1 MLPKKF
7 RHFLYAVLWLA
18 FCIIGTSAIANP
30 SVYSFFSRFDGV
42 STEVVSHVEAKD
54 TEAFHSSI
62 ASSKEAELALAP
74 ASPMFVTI
82 IIGAD
87 EEVTCPNDGSTLA
100 KFFLC
105 GTSDVRTLSLS
116 QAGSTYEWQKLDPNR
131 CAASVVE
138 DCANTNNTCYD
149 TVGTGA
155 TYDLSTSGEFRVRVD
170 GGQYYYFKSTLN
182 PLNPQLIKEDIIC
195 GNPGRVEIT
204 NVPAGYEY
212 SLNTPAGPYQD
223 TPYFDITAP
232 GTYMVYVRLKNVSS
246 SSCLFP
252 SNSVTVQSLD
262 INVDVTANDI
272 LCSGQLG
279 SIDVQV
285 TGVPGFF
292 TYRLI
297 KNAVTVDTFGPDA
310 ASNYTFANVSPG
322 TYSVRVETNKCNEL
336 ITLDVNSDPIVI
348 GNGISPIA
356 VSATANDSFGCGAA
370 TVDVTIGTSGGT
382 SPYRYS
388 LDGGATFSASYASS
402 AVFTVASAGTY
413 AILIE
418 DANGCT
424 KTASVDVEDLPPPVY
439 NVTTQD
445 ANCGGANDG
454 SITVTVTNGFG
465 YNLEFSNNNGL
476 SYQSSNIFTGLA
488 PGSYDVMIRYQ
499 QGSFTCTTPATVET
513 VGTPSNITA
522 TATADS
528 SPTCLNE
535 NGGQITISGVS
546 GGTGPYDYSIG
557 AGFSG
562 TTVFTNLGVGTYTPQ
577 IRDAN
582 GCVQSL
588 APIVFNA
595 LDKPTDMDF
604 TISSIDCLTSTA
616 SVTVAVTD
624 GTAPYTYEIIAP
636 AASAINNGNN
646 PVFTGL
652 GLGTYTFR
660 VTDNEGCSYDE
671 VFAITDISSISV
683 QAQATRVVT
692 CVGDNDG
699 EGRFLV
705 DGFATTYSYSI
716 DAGPLN
722 TGESNGIISLT
733 GLSAGS
739 YVINVTDEDTNCTD
753 TATLVIEE
761 PAVAF
766 AISSLNVTP
775 MSCQNGN
782 IGSVTINTVGGWGGN
797 RYTLTQP
804 DLSIRG
810 PKNGNTFSNLSL
822 DGLYQVSVTD
832 ANGCTITDSFTL
844 TSLAAPTLTID
855 NGATDY
861 CYDNTDAATIAV
873 NAAGGL
879 PPYQYRIN
887 GGLWVGGSTFNNLTP
902 GTYTVEVNDANDCRD
917 SVTLNIAD
925 EISATAVTITELNCG
940 GPDAQIQ
947 VTITDGY
954 PSGGDYDIYEVSVDG
969 AAYTSNSNNI
979 TGNSFV
985 YSIPNDGSIT
995 TDTTFQFLVSD
1006 SRGCTTETNVV
1017 TISPPESIVGVAT
1030 ATDTSCGDD
1039 NGIITLTADTN
1050 FGVPPYEFS
1059 DDNGTTYGAQNVFSG
1074 FAPGTYNTFMI
1085 RDSRGCTTPLLSA
1098 TINASAAIDAT
1109 VVANDAVCAAPTVE
1123 GSIDVVS
1130 VANGTSLYTYI
1141 LQDINGV
1148 TITTVG
1154 PTPLTAV
1161 NFPNLVPGTYT
1172 VITQDASGCEDR
1184 DTVTIVQNQIV
1195 LTPLDVPPLN
1205 CTDPWITYRFQ
1216 ASGGTAPY
1224 LFGLVGNPLVPANV
1238 NGIDIHDFAGQI
1250 TFGVTYFVQ
1259 VQDALG
1265 CTYIEQIDP
1274 ILGPSPLSVVAT
1286 ATTASCAPNADGV
1299 IDFQVT
1305 GIGSPADITIQLQ
1318 DTNTGAI
1325 ISGPTVLNNE
1335 PIPYNGSFTAL
1346 PAGNY
1351 QILVEDN
1358 NTSCNASTL
1367 VDIVPNVPA
1376 IVIDNNIPAT
1386 CNVGALVTVRGN
1398 GGTSPYGF
1406 AYVPSGN
1413 PAPGVFTAQT
1423 TYVIPGP
1430 YPANYDFYVQ
1440 DSFGCTSFTTV
1451 TVTADP
1457 GVPVPTVDVSNQ
1469 CTAVANYTIDVLS
1482 PLSTGSGLPEDTFQY
1497 DIGGGFQSSPNFIV
1511 PNPGDYTITV
1521 RDGNGCTNTVVARV
1535 FDFFAISA
1543 SATSEP
1549 TCNAGDGV
1557 ITVNTSG
1564 GSGNFQYELDDG
1576 INPVIVQVNDP
1587 VFINILP
1594 GSYSI
1599 LVTDLDSNT
1608 IPLCSDTT
1616 TVDVT
1621 VVTNPVISATPFG
1634 DVTCNGAND
1643 GFIGVELLPGTDTD
1657 SPFSYVLYD
1666 GGTATVLQGP
1676 QGISLFDNL
1685 APGTYQVEVISDRGC
1700 TDRSGDII
1708 IAEPSPLQINTVN
1721 TDFTC
1726 DPNNNR
1732 FNTATITIY
1741 TDTNGDGSGIDTGT
1755 APYTY
1760 SMNDG
1765 TPAFDG
1771 TNFQTSNTFEVI
1783 DNGTNQ
1789 TIILTARDQNGCE
1802 ITDTITINAPTDLTF
1817 TYNVNPLSCDASG
1830 VGVNPG
1836 SIEII
1841 VDQGPGNYDVEILPL
1856 GSAAVQ
1862 NSGGTDRVVWSIST
1876 PGDYIF
1882 TVTDIG
1888 NAGCSYLTAV
1898 VNVPEYNTID
1908 AVIAE
1913 VQPVSCFNGTD
1924 GEISIQIN
1932 GYTGVYNY
1940 EVFSRDNMGVE
1951 TTTGVTGTFDTN
1963 IIGQN
1968 PGVITGLPAGN
1979 LVVHVEALDDPFCD
1993 TVSNVATV
2001 RQPDRA
2007 LTVAIQQTAEV
2018 TCAIPGI
2025 GEIFLTGDGG
2035 WGTYEYQVI
2044 APDGTT
2050 IIQDFPSTNQS
2061 ITNLSDG
2068 TYTINV
2074 RDLEGCTATNTID
2087 LALPTP
2093 IYADIQITA
2102 PLQCNND
2109 NNGVIEAFN
2118 VSGGQGAGNY
2128 LYQLNR
2134 ITEGTSSGLQTTPSF
2149 ANLSSGDYTI
2159 TVFDGWSCSYTTIP
2173 ITIVDPEVVIAELV
2187 ELQPPGCGDF
2197 GIMELTITNPEPGVS
2212 YFYRRSG
2219 TADPF
2224 IPLSTIDP
2232 LATVV
2237 QITEDIT
2244 LDPGP
2249 FQYDVQNSN
2258 GCPFEI
2264 SNQISLDPAAPL
2276 VIALDLTNATINCAG
2291 EATGIIR
2298 SEAFGG
2304 IGNYVY
2310 TLLNSDVPPL
2320 PTAGN
2325 TERSAQSSGIFRDLG
2340 PGTYWVYA
2348 ESGGCTAISTPIT
2361 IVDPPPLVLDYI
2373 EAVPVSCFGDVDGQ
2387 LIIEA
2392 SGGTGVIRYSIA
2404 DQLSEF
2410 FEGDDPMFPNRKT
2423 FTDLEP
2429 RSYEVI
2435 IQDDLGCTITQT
2447 ITITEP
2453 TELVAGIGNSIP
2465 ETCLGDEDGAVTV
2478 FVNGGTAPYEFAL
2491 NSSDPADFAP
2501 NPTMTFTNLRGGET
2515 YVIFIRD
2522 ARGCETNVI
2531 VPVGIGV
2538 DLQPEAV
2545 INYGCDGIFPNNTTV
2560 VSVQDT
2566 SQYSEILFALDP
2578 ADPTDAITALADDN
2592 RTWGDLPP
2600 GDHTVYIY
2608 HSNGCST
2615 FVDFTIDQYD
2625 PLTLDLVKTGPNE
2638 LTATATGGF
2647 GGYEYFFQGISFGDV
2662 NTYEVFEDSNVT
2674 VRVVDEQGCEATMS
2688 IPFDFT
2694 GMLDI
2699 PNFFTPDGDNNND
2712 VWFPKNRDLF
2722 PNIDVKIYD
2731 RYGRVVAVLNQVTS
2745 WDGTYEG
2752 SELPT
2757 GDYWYVVNAND
2768 KEKQQYVGHFTLYR

>member
-1 MLPKKF
+1 MLPEKT
-7 RHFLYAVLWLA
+7 RHFAYALLLLV
-18 FCIIGTSAIANP
+18 FCIIGTSAIA
-30 SVYSFFSRFDGV
+30 
-42 STEVVSHVEAKD
+42 
-54 TEAFHSSI
+54 HSSVSSI
-62 ASSKEAELALAP
+62 ISKVEILVNEDVPDADSNNTEQAVVASSAEESMFAS
-74 ASPMFVTI
+74 ASPMFTTI
-82 IIGAD
+82 ILGAN
-87 EEVTCPNDGSTLA
+87 EQVTCPNDGSTLA

-105 GTSDVRTLSLS
+105 GTSDIRTISLS
-116 QAGSTYEWQKLDPNR
+116 QTGATYEWQKLDPNR
-131 CAASVVE
+131 CATSVIE
-138 DCANTNNTCYD
+138 DCANTVNTCYD

-155 TYDLSTSGEFRVRVD
+155 TYDLSTSGEFRVRVN

-212 SLNTPAGPYQD
+212 SLNNSAGPFQD
-223 TPYFDITAP
+223 SPFFDITAP
-232 GTYMVYVRLKNVSS
+232 GSYVVWVRLKNVSA

-252 SNSVTVQSLD
+252 SNSVTVQDLD

-279 SIDVQV
+279 SIDVQA

-297 KNAVTVDTFGPDA
+297 KNGVTVDTFGPTA
-310 ASNYTFANVSPG
+310 NANYTFANVSPG

-336 ITLDVNSDPIVI
+336 VTLDVNSNPIII

-356 VSATANDSFGCGAA
+356 VTAAATDSFGCGAS

-382 SPYRYS
+382 APYRFS
-388 LDGGATFSASYASS
+388 LDGGATYSPTYTGNTM
-402 AVFTVASAGTY
+402 FTVASAGTY
-413 AILIE
+413 NILVQ

-424 KTASVDVEDLPPPVY
+424 KTASVAVEDLPPPVF
-439 NVTTQD
+439 NITTQD
-445 ANCGGANDG
+445 ANCGGSNNG
-454 SITVTVTNGFG
+454 RITINVTNGFG
-465 YNLEFSNNNGL
+465 YNLEFSINNGT
-476 SYQSSNIFTGLA
+476 SYQVSNVFNNLA
-488 PGSYDVMIRYQ
+488 PGAYNIVVRYQ
-499 QGSFTCTTPATVET
+499 QGTFTCTTAPTPET
-513 VGTPSNITA
+513 VGTPSSIVG
-522 TATADS
+522 TATADAV
-528 SPTCLNE
+528 PNCANE
-535 NGGQITISGVS
+535 NGGQISISGVS
-546 GGTGPYDYSIG
+546 GGSAPYEYSLG
-557 AGFSG
+557 AGFSA

-582 GCVQSL
+582 GCVESL
-588 APIVFNA
+588 PPIVFNA
-595 LDKPTDMDF
+595 LDKPTDMAF
-604 TISSIDCLTSTA
+604 TISSLDCITSTA
-616 SVTVAVTD
+616 SVTVAVTN
-624 GTAPYTYEIIAP
+624 GAAPYTYEIVAP
-636 AASAINNGNN
+636 AGSAINNGNN
-646 PVFTGL
+646 NVFTGL

-660 VTDNEGCSYDE
+660 VTDAVGCSYNE
-671 VFAITDISSISV
+671 AFAITDISSISV

-692 CVGDNDG
+692 CVGDSDG
-699 EGRFLV
+699 EGRFLI

-722 TGESNGIISLT
+722 TGETNGIISLA

-739 YVINVTDEDTNCTD
+739 YVITVTDEDTNCTD
-753 TATLVIEE
+753 TATLVIQE

-766 AISSLNVTP
+766 AISNLNVTP

-804 DLSIRG
+804 NGSIRG
-810 PKNGNTFSNLSL
+810 PKNGPTFSNLSQ

-832 ANGCTITDSFTL
+832 ANGCTVTDSFTL
-844 TSLAAPTLTID
+844 TSLAAPVLTID
-855 NGATDY
+855 AAASDY
-861 CYDNTDAATIAV
+861 CYDNVDAATIAV

-887 GGLWVGGSTFNNLTP
+887 GGPLVGSSTFANLTP
-902 GTYTVEVNDANDCRD
+902 GTYNIQVIDANNCRD
-917 SVTLNIAD
+917 DLNVTIAP
-925 EISATAVTITELNCG
+925 EISANAVTIRELNCA
-940 GPDAQIQ
+940 GPSAQIE
-947 VTITDGY
+947 VSISNGY
-954 PSGGDYDIYEVSVDG
+954 PSGGNYDVYEVSIDG
-969 AAYTSNSNNI
+969 APYTSSATNI
-979 TGNSFV
+979 TGNSFI
-985 YSIPNDGSIT
+985 YNIPNDGSIL

-1006 SRGCTTETNVV
+1006 SRGCTTESNVI
-1017 TISPPESIVGVAT
+1017 TISPPETIAGSAVV
-1030 ATDTSCGDD
+1030 TDTSCGDA
-1039 NGIITLTADTN
+1039 NGIVTLFADTTQ
-1050 FGVPPYEFS
+1050 GVPPYEFS
-1059 DDNGTTYGAQNVFSG
+1059 ADSGGTFSSQNVFSG
-1074 FAPGTYNTFMI
+1074 YAPGTYNTFMV
-1085 RDSRGCTTPLLSA
+1085 RDSRGCVSPLISA
-1098 TINASAAIDAT
+1098 TITASTPIDAT
-1109 VVANDAVCAAPTVE
+1109 VVANNAVCAAGTVY
-1123 GSIDVVS
+1123 GSIDVTA
-1130 VANGTSLYTYI
+1130 VANGTALYTYI
-1141 LQDINGV
+1141 VQDINGG

-1154 PTPLTAV
+1154 PTALTAV

-1172 VITQDASGCEDR
+1172 IITQDASGCEDR
-1184 DTVTIVQNQIV
+1184 DTVTITQNQIT
-1195 LTPLDVPPLN
+1195 LTALDVPPLN
-1205 CTDPWITYRFQ
+1205 CTDPWLTYRFQ

-1238 NGIDIHDFAGQI
+1238 NGIDIHDFAGQV

-1265 CTYIEQIDP
+1265 CIYIEQIDP
-1274 ILGPSPLSVVAT
+1274 IVGPSPMVVTAT
-1286 ATTASCAPNADGV
+1286 ATTAACTPSANGA
-1299 IDFQVT
+1299 IDFEVT

-1325 ISGPTVLNNE
+1325 IGAPLVLNNE
-1335 PIPYNGSFTAL
+1335 PIPYNGTFTGL
-1346 PAGNY
+1346 PSGNY
-1351 QILVEDN
+1351 QILVQDN
-1358 NTSCNASTL
+1358 NTSCDASTL

-1376 IVIDNNIPAT
+1376 IVIDSNIPAT

-1398 GGTSPYGF
+1398 GGTAPYGF
-1406 AYVPSGN
+1406 AYVPNGA
-1413 PAPGVFTAQT
+1413 PAPAVFTAQT
-1423 TYVIPGP
+1423 TYEIGGP
-1430 YPANYDFYVQ
+1430 YPADYDFYVQ
-1440 DSFGCTSFTTV
+1440 DSNGCTSFTTV
-1451 TVTADP
+1451 TVTQET
-1457 GVPVPTVDVSNQ
+1457 GVPLPTVDVTNQ
-1469 CTAVANYTIDVLS
+1469 CTAVANYTVDVTS
-1482 PLSTGSGLPEDTFQY
+1482 PLSTGSGLPHETFEY
-1497 DIGGGFQSSPNFIV
+1497 NIGGGYQTSPNFTV
-1511 PNPGDYTITV
+1511 PNPGDYTIIV

-1543 SATSEP
+1543 NASTEP

-1557 ITVNTSG
+1557 ITISTTG
-1564 GSGNFQYELDDG
+1564 GSGNFQFDLDDG
-1576 INPVIVQVNDP
+1576 VNPTITQVNDS
-1587 VFINILP
+1587 VFLNVAP
-1594 GSYSI
+1594 GNYTI

-1608 IPLCSDTT
+1608 VPLCTDVA
-1616 TVDVT
+1616 TVNVT
-1621 VVTNPVISATPFG
+1621 VVNTPVIAATPQG
-1634 DVTCNGAND
+1634 DITCNGAAD
-1643 GFIGVELLPGTDTD
+1643 GYISVELAPGTDTD
-1657 SPFSYVLYD
+1657 GPFEYVLYD
-1666 GGTATVLQGP
+1666 GATANILAGP
-1676 QGISLFDNL
+1676 QGSSLFDNL
-1685 APGTYQVEVISDRGC
+1685 SSGTYQVEVISDRGC
-1700 TDRSGDII
+1700 TDRSPDII
-1708 IAEPSPLQINTVN
+1708 INEPSPLQIATIN

-1726 DPNNNR
+1726 DPSSNR

-1741 TDTNGDGSGIDTGT
+1741 TDSNGDGTGVDTGT

-1760 SMNDG
+1760 SMDDG

-1783 DNGTNQ
+1783 DNGSSQ
-1789 TIILTARDQNGCE
+1789 TITLTARDQNGCE

-1817 TYNVNPLSCDASG
+1817 TYNVNPLTCDASG
-1830 VGVNPG
+1830 IGVNPG

-1841 VDQGPGNYDVEILPL
+1841 MDQGPGNYEVEILPL
-1856 GSAAVQ
+1856 GSEPTQ
-1862 NSGGTDRVVWSIST
+1862 NSGGTDRVVWNIST

-1888 NAGCSYLTAV
+1888 NGGCSYLTSII
-1898 VNVPEYNTID
+1898 NVPEFNTID

-1913 VQPVSCFNGTD
+1913 VKPVTCFNGSD

-1932 GYTGVYNY
+1932 GYSGAYNY
-1940 EVFSRDNMGVE
+1940 EVFSRDNAGVE
-1951 TTTGVTGTFDTN
+1951 TSTGVTGSFDTN
-1963 IIGQN
+1963 LVGQN
-1968 PGVITGLPAGN
+1968 PGIITGLPAGN
-1979 LVVHVEALDDPFCD
+1979 LVVHVEALDTPFCD
-1993 TVSNVATV
+1993 TVSNVTTV

-2007 LTVAIQQTAEV
+2007 LSVAVQQTAEV
-2018 TCAIPGI
+2018 TCAIPGV

-2044 APDGTT
+2044 APDGITV
-2050 IIQDFPSTNQS
+2050 IQDFPSTNTS
-2061 ITNLSDG
+2061 IANLSDG

-2074 RDLEGCTATNTID
+2074 RDIEGCLASNTIT
-2087 LALPTP
+2087 LLLPTP

-2134 ITEGTSSGLQTTPSF
+2134 LSEGTNSGLQTTPSF

-2159 TVFDGWSCSYTTIP
+2159 TVFDGWDCSFTTVP
-2173 ITIVDPEVVIAELV
+2173 ITIMDPEVVIAELV
-2187 ELQPPGCGDF
+2187 ELQPPGCGDV
-2197 GIMELTITNPEPGVS
+2197 GIMELTVTNPEPGIS

-2219 TADPF
+2219 TSDPF
-2224 IPLSTIDP
+2224 MPLDATDP
-2232 LATVV
+2232 TATSV
-2237 QITEDIT
+2237 QISEDIT
-2244 LDPGP
+2244 IDPGP

-2304 IGNYVY
+2304 IGNYIY
-2310 TLLNSDVPPL
+2310 TLLNSDVPPF
-2320 PTAGN
+2320 PAAGN
-2325 TERSAQSSGIFRDLG
+2325 IVRPAQASGIFRDLG

-2348 ESGGCTAISTPIT
+2348 ESGGCTALSTPIT
-2361 IVDPPPLVLDYI
+2361 IVDPPPLVLDYL

-2387 LIIEA
+2387 IIIEA
-2392 SGGTGVIRYSIA
+2392 SGGTGIIRYSIA

-2410 FEGDDPMFPNRKT
+2410 FEGDDPMTPNRKT
-2423 FTDLEP
+2423 FTDLAP
-2429 RSYEVI
+2429 RSYEII

-2447 ITITEP
+2447 VTIMEP
-2453 TELVAGIGNSIP
+2453 TELVAGIGNATP
-2465 ETCLGDEDGAVTV
+2465 ETCLGDEDGSVTV
-2478 FVNGGTAPYEFAL
+2478 TVNGGTAPYEFAL
-2491 NSSDPADFAP
+2491 NSADPADFAP
-2501 NPTMTFTNLRGGET
+2501 NPSMTFNNLRGGDT

-2531 VPVGIGV
+2531 VPVGVGV
-2538 DLQPEAV
+2538 DLVPEALV
-2545 INYGCDGIFPNNTTV
+2545 TYGCDGIFPNSTTT

-2566 SQYSEILFALDP
+2566 SQYPELLFALDP
-2578 ADPTDAITALADDN
+2578 TDPTDAITAQADIE
-2592 RTWGDLPP
+2592 RVWGDLPP
-2600 GDHTVYIY
+2600 GDHTVYVY

-2615 FVDFTIDQYD
+2615 FVEFTIDSYD
-2625 PLTLDLVKTGPNE
+2625 PLMLDLVKSGPNE

-2647 GGYEYFFQGISFGDV
+2647 GGYEYFFQGVSFGSV
-2662 NTYEVFEDSNVT
+2662 NTYEVNADATVT
-2674 VRVVDEQGCEATMS
+2674 VRVVDQNGCEATMT

-2712 VWFPKNRDLF
+2712 VWYPRNRDFF

-2731 RYGRVVAVLNQVTS
+2731 RYGRVVAVLDQVTS

-2752 SELPT
+2752 TALPS

>member
-1 MLPKKF
+1 MLPKKS
-7 RHFLYAVLWLA
+7 RHFVYAVLWLA
-18 FCIIGTSAIANP
+18 FCIVGTSAVANP
-30 SVYSFFSRFDGV
+30 NIYRFISKLD
-42 STEVVSHVEAKD
+42 STANSEVVSNEDAVSEAD
-54 TEAFHSSI
+54 LLATNAAFSPEILMSEA
-62 ASSKEAELALAP
+62 A
-74 ASPMFVTI
+74 PMFVTI
-82 IIGAD
+82 ILGAN

-105 GTSDVRTLSLS
+105 GTSDVRTISLS
-116 QAGSTYEWQKLDPNR
+116 QSGSSYEWQKLDPNR
-131 CAASVVE
+131 CAASVIE
-138 DCANTNNTCYD
+138 DCANTTNTCYD

-155 TYDLSTSGEFRVRVD
+155 TYDLSSSGEFRVRVD

-212 SLNTPAGPYQD
+212 SLNSSAGPFQD

-232 GTYMVYVRLKNVSS
+232 GNYMVWVRLKNVSA

-252 SNSVTVQSLD
+252 SNTVTVQDLN

-336 ITLDVNSDPIVI
+336 ITLDVNSNPIII

-370 TVDVTIGTSGGT
+370 TVDVTLDTSGGT

-388 LDGGATFSASYASS
+388 LDGGGSFSATYTGTT
-402 AVFTVASAGTY
+402 VFTVSTAGTY
-413 AILIE
+413 NILIE

-424 KTASVDVEDLPPPVY
+424 KTASVDVQDLPPPVFT
-439 NVTTQD
+439 VTTLD

-454 SITVTVTNGFG
+454 SITVNITNGFG
-465 YNLEFSNNNGL
+465 YNLEYSNNNGV
-476 SYQSSNIFTGLA
+476 SYQSSNVFTGLA
-488 PGSYDVMIRYQ
+488 PGIYDVMIRYQ
-499 QGSFTCTTPATVET
+499 QGSFICTTPATNET

-528 SPTCLNE
+528 VPNCLNE

-546 GGTGPYDYSIG
+546 GGTGPYDYSLG

-588 APIVFNA
+588 APIVFNT

-604 TISSIDCLTSTA
+604 TISSIDCITSTA

-624 GTAPYTYEIIAP
+624 GIAPFTYEIIAP
-636 AASAINNGNN
+636 AGSAINNGNN

-683 QAQATRVVT
+683 QAQATKVVT
-692 CVGDNDG
+692 CVGDSDG

-753 TATLVIEE
+753 TATLVIQE

-766 AISSLNVTP
+766 AIGSLNVTP

-797 RYTLTQP
+797 RYTLIQP
-804 DLSIRG
+804 DLSVRG
-810 PKNGNTFSNLSL
+810 PKNGKTFSNLTL

-844 TSLAAPTLTID
+844 ISLLAPVLTID
-855 NGATDY
+855 SASSDY
-861 CYDNTDAATIAV
+861 CYDNVDAATIAV

-887 GGLWVGGSTFNNLTP
+887 GGPWVGGSTFNSLTP
-902 GTYTVEVNDANDCRD
+902 GAYTVEVADVNDCRD
-917 SVTLNIAD
+917 TVSVTIEP
-925 EISATAVTITELNCG
+925 EISAIATTITELNCG
-940 GPDAQIQ
+940 GPPAQIQ
-947 VTITDGY
+947 VVISDGY
-954 PSGGDYDIYEVSVDG
+954 PSGGDYDIYEVSIDG
-969 AAYTSNSNNI
+969 APYTSNANNI

-985 YSIPNDGSIT
+985 YSIPNDGSLIV
-995 TDTTFQFLVSD
+995 DTTFQFLVTD
-1006 SRGCTTETNVV
+1006 SLGCPTETNVV
-1017 TISPPESIVGVAT
+1017 TISPPESIVGT
-1030 ATDTSCGDD
+1030 ATPTDTTCGED
-1039 NGIITLTADTN
+1039 NGIITLIPDSN
-1050 FGVPPYEFS
+1050 FGVPPYEYS
-1059 DDNGTTYGAQNVFSG
+1059 DNSGATYSSQNIFSG
-1074 FAPGTYNTFMI
+1074 FAAGVYGTFMI

-1123 GSIDVVS
+1123 GSIDVTS
-1130 VANGTSLYTYI
+1130 VVNGTSLYTYI
-1141 LQDINGV
+1141 VQDINGA

-1154 PTPLTAV
+1154 PTALTAV

-1184 DTVTIVQNQIV
+1184 DTVTIIQNQIT

-1238 NGIDIHDFAGQI
+1238 NGIDIHDFAGQV

-1265 CTYIEQIDP
+1265 CIYIEQIDP
-1274 ILGPSPLSVVAT
+1274 ILGPSPISVIAT

-1305 GIGSPADITIQLQ
+1305 GIGSPADISISLQ

-1335 PIPYNGSFTAL
+1335 PIPYNGSFNSL

-1351 QILVEDN
+1351 QILVEDL
-1358 NTSCNASTL
+1358 NTSCFASTL

-1376 IVIDNNIPAT
+1376 IVVDNNVPAN

-1398 GGTSPYGF
+1398 GGTPAYGF
-1406 AYVPSGN
+1406 AYVPTGN
-1413 PAPGVFTAQT
+1413 AAPGVFTAQT
-1423 TYVIPGP
+1423 TYEIPGP
-1430 YPANYDFYVQ
+1430 YPADYDFYVQ

-1451 TVTADP
+1451 TVTTDP
-1457 GVPVPTVDVSNQ
+1457 GVPLPTVDVSNQ
-1469 CTAVANYTIDVLS
+1469 CTAVANYTIDVTS
-1482 PLSTGSGLPEDTFQY
+1482 PLTTGPAPEDTFQY
-1497 DIGGGFQSSPNFIV
+1497 DIGGGFQSSPNFTV
-1511 PNPGDYTITV
+1511 PNPGDYTIIV
-1521 RDGNGCTNTVVARV
+1521 RDGNGCTNTIVARV
-1535 FDFFAISA
+1535 FDFFAIA
-1543 SATSEP
+1543 ANATTEP

-1557 ITVNTSG
+1557 ITVNTTG

-1576 INPVIVQVNDP
+1576 INPPIIQVNDP
-1587 VFINILP
+1587 VFINLFP
-1594 GSYSI
+1594 ANYTI

-1608 IPLCSDTT
+1608 IPLCNDTA

-1621 VVTNPVISATPFG
+1621 VVINPVISATPLG
-1634 DVTCNGAND
+1634 DITCNGAND
-1643 GFIGVELLPGTDTD
+1643 GYISVELQPGTDTD
-1657 SPFSYVLYD
+1657 SPFSFILYD
-1666 GGTATVLQGP
+1666 GGTATIVQGP
-1676 QGISLFDNL
+1676 QGVALFDNL
-1685 APGTYQVEVISDRGC
+1685 GPGTYQVEVISDRGC
-1700 TDRSGDII
+1700 TDRSGDITI
-1708 IAEPSPLQINTVN
+1708 TEPSPLQINVAN
-1721 TDFTC
+1721 TEFTC
-1726 DPNNNR
+1726 DPSSNR
-1732 FNTATITIY
+1732 FNTATVTIY
-1741 TDTNGDGSGIDTGT
+1741 TDSNGDGTGIDTGT

-1771 TNFQTSNTFEVI
+1771 TNFQTSNSFEVI

-1802 ITDTITINAPTDLTF
+1802 ITDTITINAPIGLTF
-1817 TYNVNPLSCDASG
+1817 TYLVNSLTCDATG
-1830 VGVNPG
+1830 IGVNPG

-1841 VDQGPGNYDVEILPL
+1841 MDQGPGNYDVEILPL

-1882 TVTDIG
+1882 SVTDIG

-1898 VNVPEYNTID
+1898 VNVPDYNTID

-1913 VQPVSCFNGTD
+1913 VKPVTCFNGSD

-1932 GYTGVYNY
+1932 GYTGIYNY
-1940 EVFSRDNMGVE
+1940 EVFSRDNTGVE

-1963 IIGQN
+1963 IVGQN

-1979 LVVHVEALDDPFCD
+1979 LVVHLEALDTPFCD
-1993 TVSNVATV
+1993 TVSNVTTV

-2007 LTVAIQQTAEV
+2007 LTVVAQQTAEV

-2044 APDGTT
+2044 APDGFTVV
-2050 IIQDFPSTNQS
+2050 QDFPSTNMS
-2061 ITNLSDG
+2061 ITNLSEG
-2068 TYTINV
+2068 TYTLNI
-2074 RDLEGCTATNTID
+2074 RDIEGCTATNTIT
-2087 LALPTP
+2087 LLLPTP

-2118 VSGGQGAGNY
+2118 VSGGQGPGNY

-2134 ITEGTSSGLQTTPSF
+2134 ISEGTSSGLQTTPSF
-2149 ANLSSGDYTI
+2149 ANLSAGDFTI
-2159 TVFDGWSCSYTTIP
+2159 TVFDGWACSYTTIP
-2173 ITIVDPEVVIAELV
+2173 INIIDPDVVITELV
-2187 ELQPPGCGDF
+2187 ELQPPGCGDV
-2197 GIMELTITNPEPGVS
+2197 GIMGLTVTNPEPGVS
-2212 YFYRRSG
+2212 YFFRRSG
-2219 TADPF
+2219 TGDPF
-2224 IPLSTIDP
+2224 IPLDNLDP
-2232 LATVV
+2232 LATFV
-2237 QITEDIT
+2237 QISEDIT

-2276 VIALDLTNATINCAG
+2276 VISLDLANATINCAG

-2310 TLLNSDVPPL
+2310 TLLNSDVPPF
-2320 PTAGN
+2320 PNAGN

-2348 ESGGCTAISTPIT
+2348 QSGGCTVLSPPIT
-2361 IVDPPPLVLDYI
+2361 IMDPPPLVLDYL
-2373 EAVPVSCFGDVDGQ
+2373 EAVPVSCYGDVDGQ
-2387 LIIEA
+2387 IIIEA
-2392 SGGTGVIRYSIA
+2392 SGGTGIIRYSIA

-2423 FTDLEP
+2423 FSDLEP
-2429 RSYEVI
+2429 RSYEII

-2447 ITITEP
+2447 VTITEP

-2465 ETCLGDEDGAVTV
+2465 ETCLGDEDGSITVT
-2478 FVNGGTAPYEFAL
+2478 VNGGTAPYEFSL
-2491 NSSDPADFAP
+2491 NSSNPADFAP
-2501 NPTMTFTNLRGGET
+2501 NPTMTFNNLIGGDT
-2515 YVIFIRD
+2515 YVVFIRD
-2522 ARGCETNVI
+2522 AMGCETNVI
-2531 VPVGIGV
+2531 IPVGIGV
-2538 DLQPEAV
+2538 ELIPEALV
-2545 INYGCDGIFPNNTTV
+2545 SYGCDGIFPNSTATV
-2560 VSVQDT
+2560 SLQDVT
-2566 SQYSEILFALDP
+2566 QYPELLFALDP
-2578 ADPTDAITALADDN
+2578 TDPTDAITAQADID
-2592 RTWGDLPP
+2592 RTWGDLSP

-2615 FVDFTIDQYD
+2615 FVDFTIDNYD
-2625 PLTLDLVKTGPNE
+2625 PLTLDLIKSGPNE

-2647 GGYEYFFQGISFGDV
+2647 GGYEYFFQDV
-2662 NTYEVFEDSNVT
+2662 SYGSVNIYEVNADANVS
-2674 VRVVDEQGCEATMS
+2674 VRVVDQQGCVAVMS

-2712 VWFPKNRDLF
+2712 VWYPRNRDFF

-2731 RYGRVVAVLNQVTS
+2731 RYGRVVAVLDQVTS
-2745 WDGTYEG
+2745 WDGNYEG

-2768 KEKQQYVGHFTLYR
+2768 NDKQQYVGHFTLYR

>member
-1 MLPKKF
+1 MLPKKI
-7 RHFLYAVLWLA
+7 RHFSYALLWLA
-18 FCIIGTSAIANP
+18 LFVIGTSAIANP
-30 SVYSFFSRFDGV
+30 SVIKLVSSLDGISLFEDISGESEAVETV
-42 STEVVSHVEAKD
+42 SESVGALD
-54 TEAFHSSI
+54 
-62 ASSKEAELALAP
+62 ASEDYFAP
-74 ASPMFVTI
+74 AAPMFTTI
-82 IIGAD
+82 IQGAN

-105 GTSDVRTLSLS
+105 GTSDVRTLTLS
-116 QAGSTYEWQKLDPNR
+116 ISGSSYEWQKLDPNR
-131 CAASVVE
+131 CAASVIE

-155 TYDLSTSGEFRVRVD
+155 TYNLSTSGEFRVRVD

-232 GTYMVYVRLKNVSS
+232 GSYMVYVRLKNVSS
-246 SSCLFP
+246 SSCVFP
-252 SNSVTVQSLD
+252 SNSVTVQDLN

-285 TGVPGFF
+285 TGVPGFY

-297 KNAVTVDTFGPDA
+297 KNSVTVDTFGPDA
-310 ASNYTFANVSPG
+310 ASSYTFANVSPG

-370 TVDVTIGTSGGT
+370 SVDVTINTSGGT
-382 SPYRYS
+382 PPYRYS
-388 LDGGATFSASYASS
+388 LDGGGSFSAPYAST
-402 AVFTVASAGTY
+402 AVFTVSSAGTY
-413 AILIE
+413 PILVE
-418 DANGCT
+418 DANGCRRS
-424 KTASVDVEDLPPPVY
+424 ASVDVEDLPPPVFT
-439 NVTTQD
+439 VTTQD

-454 SITVTVTNGFG
+454 RITVNVTNGYG
-465 YNLEFSNNNGL
+465 YNLEFSNNNGT
-476 SYQSSNIFTGLA
+476 SYQGSNVFNGLA

-499 QGSFTCTTPATVET
+499 QGSFVCTTPATVET

-522 TATADS
+522 TATPDS
-528 SPTCLNE
+528 APTCLDE

-546 GGTGPYDYSIG
+546 GGTSPYDYSIG
-557 AGFSG
+557 AGFSA

-588 APIVFNA
+588 PPIVFNP

-624 GTAPYTYEIIAP
+624 GTAPFVYEIIAP
-636 AASAINNGNN
+636 AASAVNNGNN

-683 QAQATRVVT
+683 QAQATKVVT
-692 CVGDNDG
+692 CVGDSDG

-739 YVINVTDEDTNCTD
+739 YVINVTDEETNCTD
-753 TATLVIEE
+753 TATLVIQE
-761 PAVAF
+761 PATAF
-766 AISSLNVTP
+766 AISSLNVNP

-782 IGSVTINTVGGWGGN
+782 IGSVTINTTGGWGGN
-797 RYTLTQP
+797 RYTLIQP
-804 DLSIRG
+804 DLSVRG
-810 PKNGNTFSNLSL
+810 PKNGNTFSNLSQ

-832 ANGCTITDSFTL
+832 ANGCTVTDSFTL
-844 TSLAAPTLTID
+844 VSLSAPVLTLD
-855 NGATDY
+855 AATDY
-861 CYDNTDAATIAV
+861 CYDNVDAASIVV

-879 PPYQYRIN
+879 PPYEFRIN
-887 GGLWVGGSTFNNLTP
+887 GGPWVGASTFNGLTP
-902 GTYTVEVNDANDCRD
+902 NTYTVQVRDANDCRD
-917 SVTLNIAD
+917 DITVTIEP

-940 GPDAQIQ
+940 GPPAEIQ
-947 VTITDGY
+947 VSISNGY
-954 PSGGDYDIYEVSVDG
+954 PSGGNYDIYEVSIDG
-969 AAYTSNSNNI
+969 APYTSDSNPI
-979 TGNSFV
+979 TGNSFI

-1017 TISPPESIVGVAT
+1017 TISPPESIAGT
-1030 ATDTSCGDD
+1030 AVPTHTTCGDD
-1039 NGIITLTADTN
+1039 NGIITLVPDTN

-1059 DDNGTTYGAQNVFSG
+1059 DNGGATFGTQNVFSG
-1074 FAPGTYNTFMI
+1074 YAPGVYNTFMI

-1098 TINASAAIDAT
+1098 TINASVPVDAT
-1109 VVANDAVCAAPTVE
+1109 VVANDALCAAGTTY
-1123 GSIDVVS
+1123 GSIDVTA
-1130 VANGTSLYTYI
+1130 VANGNPDYTYI
-1141 LQDINGV
+1141 IQDINGV
-1148 TITTVG
+1148 TVATVG
-1154 PTPLTAV
+1154 PTASTTV

-1184 DTVTIVQNQIV
+1184 DTVTIIQNEIDLVPVATTTPPDCTTAFTYIV
-1195 LTPLDVPPLN
+1195 DIV
-1205 CTDPWITYRFQ
+1205 
-1216 ASGGTAPY
+1216 GGTPPY
-1224 LFGLVGNPLVPANV
+1224 QIGLLGGPLGPPNV
-1238 NGIDIHDFAGQI
+1238 DIDTHDFTGQI
-1250 TFGVTYFVQ
+1250 SYGVTYFVE
-1259 VQDALG
+1259 VIDALG
-1265 CTYIEQIDP
+1265 CRYIEQIDP
-1274 ILGPSPLSVVAT
+1274 ILGPSPISVVAT
-1286 ATTASCAPNADGV
+1286 ATAAACAPNADGS
-1299 IDFQVT
+1299 IDFQVA

-1335 PIPYNGSFTAL
+1335 PIPYNGSFTGL

-1351 QILVEDN
+1351 QILIEDN
-1358 NTSCNASTL
+1358 NTSCDASTL

-1376 IVIDNNIPAT
+1376 IVIDSNLPAT

-1398 GGTSPYGF
+1398 GGTPPYGF

-1413 PAPGVFTAQT
+1413 PAPGVFTPQT
-1423 TYVIPGP
+1423 TYEIPGP
-1430 YPANYDFYVQ
+1430 YPANYDFYVE

-1451 TVTADP
+1451 TVTAEP
-1457 GVPVPTVDVSNQ
+1457 GVPVPTVDVVNQ
-1469 CTAVANYTIDVLS
+1469 CTAVANYTINVTS
-1482 PLSTGSGLPEDTFQY
+1482 PLSTGSGLPDETFQY
-1497 DIGGGFQSSPNFIV
+1497 DIGGGFQTSPNFVV

-1521 RDGNGCTNTVVARV
+1521 RDGNGCTNTVIARV
-1535 FDFFAISA
+1535 FDFFAITA
-1543 SATSEP
+1543 DATSEP

-1576 INPVIVQVNDP
+1576 INPPIVQVNDP
-1587 VFINILP
+1587 VFINIAP
-1594 GSYSI
+1594 GTYSI

-1608 IPLCSDTT
+1608 VPLCTDTAS
-1616 TVDVT
+1616 VDVT
-1621 VVTNPVISATPFG
+1621 VVTNPVISATPMG

-1643 GFIGVELLPGTDTD
+1643 GYINVELQPGTDTD
-1657 SPFSYVLYD
+1657 SPFTYVLYD
-1666 GGTATVLQGP
+1666 GSTTTVLAGP
-1676 QGISLFDNL
+1676 QGSSLFDNL
-1685 APGTYQVEVISDRGC
+1685 SPGTYQVEVISDRGC
-1700 TDRSGDII
+1700 TDRSGDVII
-1708 IAEPSPLQINTVN
+1708 TEPTPLQINAVN
-1721 TDFTC
+1721 TEFTC
-1726 DPNNNR
+1726 DPNSNR

-1741 TDTNGDGSGIDTGT
+1741 TDTNGDGTGVDTGT

-1817 TYNVNPLSCDASG
+1817 TYNVNPLTCDASG

-1862 NSGGTDRVVWSIST
+1862 NSGGTDRVIWSIDT

-1882 TVTDIG
+1882 TVTDVG

-1913 VQPVSCFNGTD
+1913 VKPVTCFNGAD

-1940 EVFSRDNMGVE
+1940 EVFSRDNAGVE
-1951 TTTGVTGTFDTN
+1951 TSTGVTGTFDTAAP
-1963 IIGQN
+1963 GQN

-2007 LTVAIQQTAEV
+2007 LTVAAQQTAEV
-2018 TCAIPGI
+2018 TCAVPGL

-2035 WGTYEYQVI
+2035 WGGFEYQVI
-2044 APDGTT
+2044 APDGST
-2050 IIQDFPSTNQS
+2050 ILQDFPSTNRT
-2061 ITNLSDG
+2061 ITDLSDG

-2074 RDLEGCTATNTID
+2074 RDAEGCTATNTIT
-2087 LALPTP
+2087 LLLPTP
-2093 IYADIQITA
+2093 IYADIQITS
-2102 PLQCNND
+2102 PLRCNND
-2109 NNGVIEAFN
+2109 NDAVIEAFN
-2118 VSGGQGAGNY
+2118 VSGGQGPGNY

-2134 ITEGTSSGLQTTPSF
+2134 LSNGTSSGLQTTPSF
-2149 ANLSSGDYTI
+2149 GNLSSGDYTI

-2173 ITIVDPEVVIAELV
+2173 ITISDPEVVIAELV
-2187 ELQPPGCGDF
+2187 ELQPPGCGNL

-2224 IPLSTIDP
+2224 LPLNNLDP

-2276 VIALDLTNATINCAG
+2276 VINLDLTNATINCAG

-2310 TLLNSDVPPL
+2310 TLLNSDSPPV

-2325 TERSAQSSGIFRDLG
+2325 TVRSAQSSGIFRNLG
-2340 PGTYWVYA
+2340 PGTYWVFA
-2348 ESGGCTAISTPIT
+2348 QSGGCTAISTPIT

-2410 FEGDDPMFPNRKT
+2410 FEADDPLFPNRKT
-2423 FTDLEP
+2423 FTDLVP

-2478 FVNGGTAPYEFAL
+2478 FVNGGTPPYEFAL

-2501 NPTMTFTNLRGGET
+2501 NPTMTFTDLRGGET

-2522 ARGCETNVI
+2522 SRGCETNVV
-2531 VPVGIGV
+2531 VPVDIGV

-2545 INYGCDGIFPNNTTV
+2545 VNYGCDGIFPNNTTV
-2560 VSVQDT
+2560 VNVADT
-2566 SQYSEILFALDP
+2566 SQYADLLFALDP
-2578 ADPTDAITALADDN
+2578 ADPTDAITAQADVVRN
-2592 RTWGDLPP
+2592 WGDLPA

-2647 GGYEYFFQGISFGDV
+2647 GGYEFYFQGVNQGSL
-2662 NTYEVFEDSNVT
+2662 NTYEVNEDATVT
-2674 VRVVDEQGCEATMS
+2674 VRVVDSQGCEATMS

-2712 VWFPKNRDLF
+2712 VWFPKNREFF
-2722 PNIDVKIYD
+2722 PNIEVKIYD
-2731 RYGRVVAVLNQVTS
+2731 RYGRVVAVLDQVTG
-2745 WDGTYEG
+2745 WDGTYDGREV
-2752 SELPT
+2752 PT